1 MLAVADWP
9 SQRGGGV
16 EVGSIKSLAGSL
28 ACRVVGLLTSVMLD
42 NGAGYVLS
50 LLCFYLYFEGLMTQ
64 GGLGGYMW
72 G

>member
-1 MLAVADWP
+1 MLAAP
-9 SQRGGGV
+9 AAESKGGGGGRGV
-16 EVGSIKSLAGSL
+16 EVGSIKSLAWW
-28 ACRVVGLLTSVMLD
+28 VVGLLTSVMLD

-64 GGLGGYMW
+64 GGVGGYML